1 MTTGLRERKKAAT
14 RQSLHDAAVLLA
26 AEHGVESLTVEAIAD
41 AATVS
46 RRTFSNY
53 FASKEQAL
61 LHHDRARTV
70 RLVELIRA
78 RPARESLMAAVIG
91 AAEQHSN
98 EFAADPE
105 QEERYRTLRLH
116 PALLPELVATYAAAE
131 RDLAVAVEERLPAG
145 PDTSLRAQV
154 LAATLLAA
162 FRVVGQTAL
171 ERRERDVVDLLRQAL
186 AIAREGFR

>member
-14 RQSLHDAAVLLA
+14 RQSLHDAAVRLA
-26 AEHGVESLTVEAIAD
+26 AAHGVENLTVEAIAD

-91 AAEQHSN
+91 AAERHAA

-105 QEERYRTLRLH
+105 QEEQYRTLRLH

-131 RDLAVAVEERLPAG
+131 RELAVAVEERLPAG
-145 PDTSLRAQV
+145 PDTALRAQI

-171 ERRERDVVDLLRQAL
+171 ERREHDVVALLRQAL
-186 AIAREGFR
+186 AITREGFR

>member
-1 MTTGLRERKKAAT
+1 MTTGLRELKKTAT
-14 RQSLHDAAVLLA
+14 RQSLHDAAVRLA

-41 AATVS
+41 AAAVS

-61 LHHDRARTV
+61 LHHDRAHTV

-78 RPARESLMAAVIG
+78 RPARESLTAAVIG
-91 AAEQHSN
+91 AAEQHST
-98 EFAADPE
+98 EFTDDPE
-105 QEERYRTLRLH
+105 QAERYRTLRLH

-131 RDLAVAVEERLPAG
+131 RELAVAVEERLPAG

-171 ERRERDVVDLLRQAL
+171 ERRERDTVDLLRQAL
-186 AIAREGFR
+186 AITREGFR

>member
-78 RPARESLMAAVIG
+78 RPARESLVAAVIG
-91 AAEQHSN
+91 AAEQHCS
-98 EFAADPE
+98 EFADDPE

-145 PDTSLRAQV
+145 PETPLRAQI

-171 ERRERDVVDLLRQAL
+171 ERRERDVVDLLRRAL
-186 AIAREGFR
+186 AITREGFR

>member
-91 AAEQHSN
+91 AAEQHST

-145 PDTSLRAQV
+145 PDAPLRAEV

-186 AIAREGFR
+186 AITREGFR

>member
-91 AAEQHSN
+91 AAEQHST

-145 PDTSLRAQV
+145 PDAPLRAQV

-186 AIAREGFR
+186 AITREGFR